1 MMKKLTFPLRN
12 DDENKIEAAKQKS
25 HPISNSDVFGK
36 ITQLFGTGFTH
47 MQMRS
52 LQDSFQKYIFTHGTQ
67 MLSMYMLA
75 HIFAAVLGQETE
87 QEGSPLISFLIV
99 KRFRLV
105 SISLVSIP

>member
-1 MMKKLTFPLRN
+1 MKKLTFPLRN

-52 LQDSFQKYIFTHGTQ
+52 LQDSFQKIYLHMELKCSACTRW
-67 MLSMYMLA
+67 
-75 HIFAAVLGQETE
+75 HIYLLQC
-87 QEGSPLISFLIV
+87 
-99 KRFRLV
+99 
-105 SISLVSIP
+105 